1 MKRLSKQITLGYD
14 PVTGNRIRKRIYADS
29 AAGLRQA
36 EKDLNT
42 AYAKH
47 GAPSAITYK
56 QYLDKWWIAYCGTL
70 SPHTQYCYKSVLKNM
85 DTMNYVRMSKITR
98 TDLQA
103 ILNDLWD
110 RPNLCRKLCGL
121 MHQIFRSAAFDG
133 VIEKDISQGLK
144 RPKLPKTS
152 RRAFTK
158 AELDAIK
165 KVVLPERDRF
175 LVDLL
180 LQFGLRP
187 AEALALNVH
196 DFDRKARTLT
206 ISKAVSYKDERTA
219 FIKSTKTGVT
229 RVLPVPDSFWNKI
242 PKISGLYYF
251 SAPNGHLL
259 SRGGALDLFNRILA
273 AINRQMGGT
282 DKLKATDITMYSFRH
297 NKASQLMYIT
307 SVSTHKKAEY
317 LGHSVQMFL
326 QTYSHIIE
334 ANEDTEALRKSV
346 I

>member
-29 AAGLRQA
+29 PAGLRQA
-36 EKDLNT
+36 EKDMNT

-85 DTMNYVRMSKITR
+85 DTLNYVRMSKITR

-152 RRAFTK
+152 RRAFTE

-175 LVDLL
+175 LVDLM

-196 DFDRKARTLT
+196 DFDRKAC
-206 ISKAVSYKDERTA
+206 
-219 FIKSTKTGVT
+219 
-229 RVLPVPDSFWNKI
+229 RVLRKQTEHHGVMRDRLLDGRCGIIDAAFRCELDHIACCRFIRCPVIIIKRDS
-242 PKISGLYYF
+242 
-251 SAPNGHLL
+251 
-259 SRGGALDLFNRILA
+259 
-273 AINRQMGGT
+273 
-282 DKLKATDITMYSFRH
+282 
-297 NKASQLMYIT
+297 
-307 SVSTHKKAEY
+307 
-317 LGHSVQMFL
+317 
-326 QTYSHIIE
+326 
-334 ANEDTEALRKSV
+334 
-346 I
+346 

>member
-29 AAGLRQA
+29 VAGLRQA

-47 GAPSAITYK
+47 GAPSSIKFTDYK
-56 QYLDKWWIAYCGTL
+56 DKWWAAYCTTL
-70 SPHTQYCYKSVLKNM
+70 SPHTQYCYKSVLKHM
-85 DTMNYVRMSKITR
+85 ETLSHVRMSKITR

-103 ILNDLWD
+103 ILNGLWD
-110 RPNLCRKLCGL
+110 KPNMALKLSRV
-121 MHQIFRSAAFDG
+121 MRQIFKAAAFDG

-144 RPKLPKTS
+144 RPKVPKAS
-152 RRAFTK
+152 RRAFTE

-165 KVVLPERDRF
+165 KVSLPERDRF
-175 LVDLL
+175 MVELL

-196 DFDRKARTLT
+196 DFDKHARTLT
-206 ISKAVSYKDERTA
+206 ISKAVSYKEMKTP

-229 RVLPVPDSFWNKI
+229 RVLPVPDSFWAKI
-242 PKISGLYYF
+242 PKTSGLYYF
-251 SAPNGHLL
+251 ATPEGQLL
-259 SRGGALDLFNRILA
+259 SRGGAWDMFNRILA

-282 DKLKATDITMYSFRH
+282 DQLKVTDITMYSFRH

-334 ANEDTEALRKSV
+334 ANEDTEALRKAV